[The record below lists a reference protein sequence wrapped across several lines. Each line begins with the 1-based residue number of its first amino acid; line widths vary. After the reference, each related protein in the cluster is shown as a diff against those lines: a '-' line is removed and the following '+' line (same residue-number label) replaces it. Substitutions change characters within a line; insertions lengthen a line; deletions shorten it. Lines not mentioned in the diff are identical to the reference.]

1 METCLLVVKLALEK
15 ISAEGEARE
24 KAAREMAEHVDGC
37 RSCGDFIDLIGLSQM
52 YKVGK
57 GGAEMP
63 GQEYAARIMAEQP
76 GVPCRGPLHA
86 GRAAE
91 VERLT
96 AEEEKAIADHHDGP
110 VFNLAVFRKEIAIK
124 RRDITRAVNRR
135 EMTG

>member
-63 GQEYAARIMAEQP
+63 GQEYAARIMAEQREFFAE
-76 GVPCRGPLHA
+76 VPYTPDE
-86 GRAAE
+86 RAQ

-96 AEEEKAIADHHDGP
+96 AEEEKAIADHHDGL
-110 VFNLAVFRKEIAIK
+110 VFNLAVFRKEIALK